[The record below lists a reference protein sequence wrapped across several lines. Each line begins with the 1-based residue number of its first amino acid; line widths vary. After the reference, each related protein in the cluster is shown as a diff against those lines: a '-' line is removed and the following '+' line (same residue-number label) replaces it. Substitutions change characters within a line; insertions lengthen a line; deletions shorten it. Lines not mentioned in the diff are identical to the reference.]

1 MASNASQPGH
11 GQVSQRHV
19 CECGSHPAATGL
31 TGETWGHGPEMQWFQ
46 ISDAGAERG
55 RRPYLHVSLISRR
68 GLPCPREP
76 AEVKDPDR

>member
-11 GQVSQRHV
+11 GQVSQRHA
-19 CECGSHPAATGL
+19 CECGSYPAATGL

-55 RRPYLHVSLISRR
+55 
-68 GLPCPREP
+68 
-76 AEVKDPDR
+76 

>member
-55 RRPYLHVSLISRR
+55 
-68 GLPCPREP
+68 
-76 AEVKDPDR
+76 